1 MDIDLLVTPNGEAG
15 LLSNKNLIKKAVGVL
30 FDTDNGLMS
39 LEFAD
44 MDHLDLNIPV
54 EEDFFATLD
63 ANPQIHIG
71 SVTDGRI
78 AQAYQVPLMFLDDPY
93 RAEAFENIE
102 PPEKPLAAFYYF
114 VKNCVLGQPVHRA
127 DAGNED
133 SSGCILGDSAPSSLE
148 FAHHLAR
155 RHGMEV
161 QNVKANQQLN
171 TPSMGLGSG
180 GSSGRGG
187 GYTGGSGKTYYQ
199 KKYVRKSDKK
209 NRDED

>member
-1 MDIDLLVTPNGEAG
+1 MDIDLLVTPEGEAG
-15 LLSNKNLIKKAVGVL
+15 LLSNTNLVKKAIGVL
-30 FDTDNGLMS
+30 FDTDNGVMS

-54 EEDFFATLD
+54 EGEFFGMLD

-93 RAEAFENIE
+93 RAEAFENVK
-102 PPEKPLAAFYYF
+102 PPPKPLAAFYYF
-114 VKNCVLGQPVHRA
+114 VKNCVLGQPVHRL

-133 SSGCILGDSAPSSLE
+133 SSGCILGDAAPSSLE
-148 FAHHLAR
+148 FAQHLAR

-161 QNVKANQQLN
+161 ENVKANQQLH
-171 TPSMGLGSG
+171 TPNMGLGG
-180 GSSGRGG
+180 NSST
-187 GYTGGSGKTYYQ
+187 TGGSGNTYYQ
-199 KKYVRKSDKK
+199 KKYVRKSKEDKK
-209 NRDED
+209 GEE